1 MNDRAASTGGPKGA
15 EAAARRPL
23 LRVEDVVKH
32 FGGAA
37 ALAGL
42 TLALG
47 EGELLGITGPNGC
60 GKTTLIDVIAG
71 SVRPDRG
78 RVWLGTR
85 DITAWPPYRTVRA
98 GVARTFHAPRL
109 SANLSVGQNLEAA
122 TLHRGLARRGRTEI
136 VSRAL
141 DLAGLQPVRERE
153 VRTLSLG
160 ETRRVEM
167 GRALATGAHVLLLDE
182 PFASLSPEEI
192 PKMLSALR
200 RLRDTGMSVALVAHS
215 NSVLQAL
222 CDRVVMIAAGRV
234 VGGGPP
240 SDLWHA

>member
-1 MNDRAASTGGPKGA
+1 MNDRAASAGGLRDA
-15 EAAARRPL
+15 EAAPRRPL
-23 LRVEDVVKH
+23 LRVEDIVKH

-42 TLALG
+42 TLTLG
-47 EGELLGITGPNGC
+47 EGEMLGITGPNGS

-71 SVRPDRG
+71 SVRPERG

-109 SANLSVGQNLEAA
+109 SANLSVRQNLEAA
-122 TLHRGLARRGRTEI
+122 TLHRNLARRRRDET

-141 DLAGLQPVRERE
+141 DLAGLQPLRERE
-153 VRTLSLG
+153 VRTLTLG
-160 ETRRVEM
+160 EIRRVAV

-182 PFASLSPEEI
+182 PFASLGPEEI

-200 RLRDTGMSVALVAHS
+200 RLRETGISVALVAHS
-215 NSVLQAL
+215 YSVLQAL
-222 CDRVVMIAAGRV
+222 CDRVVVIAAGRV